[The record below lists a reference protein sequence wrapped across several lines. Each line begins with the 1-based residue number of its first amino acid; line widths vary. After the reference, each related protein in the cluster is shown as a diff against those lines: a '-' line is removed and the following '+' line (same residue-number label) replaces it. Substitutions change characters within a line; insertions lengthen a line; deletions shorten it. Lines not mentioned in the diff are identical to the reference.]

1 MDFNGIRVLVLDGSG
16 KQPIAMIR
24 GLKEIGCHVTVL
36 CTSKLDTCY
45 ASKLSDKKLLVKD
58 MTPQNP
64 DYIPFLLKQVKSGD
78 YDVLMPIGELSTNPV
93 TQHEDEFKPYL
104 KIACAPR
111 ETYIK
116 AFNKQITF
124 DTAIENGIPE
134 PHTRHSGKK
143 IEDYLETC
151 TFPIIIKPR
160 QGLGS
165 IGFHKF
171 EKKEDFWP
179 YMKEHGLDV
188 DDYVVQEF
196 VDYEDR
202 ISANIFVD
210 QKGNICTSYAVD
222 ALRWFPIDAG
232 AGVLSETVD
241 AHDVIQAAGELL
253 KALNWKGFAQVAFMM
268 DRKTGE
274 LRLQEINGRI
284 PASIKMAYMLG
295 YNISRQMLEMIYEE
309 EVVQYPE
316 NDRFGLYIRH
326 LDTDIAWF
334 LKSPNRFKT
343 KPSWFSWKNT
353 QEVLYSKDD
362 KKPFFANFLQKTVG
376 YKSIMKKKQ
385 H

>member
-1 MDFNGIRVLVLDGSG
+1 MEFKNLRVLVLDGSG
-16 KQPIAMIR
+16 KQPLAMIR

-36 CTSKLDTCY
+36 CASKWDTGYVSKLP
-45 ASKLSDKKLLVKD
+45 DKRILEAGISS
-58 MTPQNP
+58 QNEN
-64 DYIPFLLKQVKSGD
+64 YIGFVLNQARSGE
-78 YDVLMPIGELSTNPV
+78 YDVIMPIGEMSTNV
-93 TQHEDEFKPYL
+93 ITQHEDEFKPYV

-124 DTAIENGIPE
+124 DTAIENGIPC
-134 PHTRHSGKK
+134 PYTRHSKQD
-143 IEDYLETC
+143 IHEYLEKAH
-151 TFPIIIKPR
+151 FPIIIKPR

-171 EKKEDFWP
+171 EKREDFWP
-179 YMKEHGLDV
+179 FMKEKGLNP
-188 DDYVVQEF
+188 DDYVVQGF

-202 ISANIFVD
+202 ISANLFVD
-210 QKGNICTSYAVD
+210 QKGNICTAYAVD

-241 AHDVIQAAGELL
+241 AHDVLEAAGKLL
-253 KALNWKGFAQVAFMM
+253 QHLGWKGFAQVAFMM
-268 DRKTGE
+268 DRRTGE
-274 LRLQEINGRI
+274 PRLQEINGRI

-295 YNISRQMLEMIYEE
+295 YNISRQMLEMIYDQD
-309 EVVQYPE
+309 VIQYPE

-326 LDTDIAWF
+326 FDTDMAWF
-334 LKSPNRFKT
+334 MKSPNRFKA
-343 KPSWFSWKNT
+343 KPSWFSWRNT

-362 KKPFFANFLQKTVG
+362 KKPFFANLFMKTLG